1 MALWRRLAEVL
12 TGRRRD
18 PAVRADA
25 ERVLLESDLGVTA
38 VEEILDRLEG
48 VPDEQLPVA
57 LEEAECVLLA
67 PAHPSPPGAL
77 ARAQVPPTVM
87 LILGVNGVG
96 KTTTIAKLAWR
107 LQREGR
113 SVLASCA

>member
-1 MALWRRLAEVL
+1 MPSACYSSRISGSPRSRRSS
-12 TGRRRD
+12 TG
-18 PAVRADA
+18 
-25 ERVLLESDLGVTA
+25 S
-38 VEEILDRLEG
+38 G